1 MNDIKLDAVAPP
13 VWIPITALVSV
24 AAVVTVAVIVG
35 MWLRRRS
42 RHGRRAKLPRLPVMS
57 VGTLALVCALSATT
71 GAAAVNANRD
81 RQHVAAVADAVYEEY
96 GVALAD
102 TQVKQLNWP
111 IIDWTSMDDWPAMG
125 QTYGKTEVV
134 EGEKA
139 RTIQLAWDGS
149 AFVLRLISERSLL
162 PGQALEG

>member
-1 MNDIKLDAVAPP
+1 MNDIKIDAAAAP

-71 GAAAVNANRD
+71 GAAAVNADRD
-81 RQHVAAVADAVYEEY
+81 RQHVAAVTDAVYEEY
-96 GVALAD
+96 GFSLTDAQAA
-102 TQVKQLNWP
+102 QLKWP
-111 IIDWTSMDDWPAMG
+111 IINWTAIDAWPEAG
-125 QTYGKTEVV
+125 QTYGRTEVV
-134 EGEKA
+134 EAEKA
-139 RTIQLAWDGS
+139 RTVQLAWDGND
-149 AFVLRLISERSLL
+149 FVLRVLSERSLL
-162 PGQALEG
+162 PGQPLE